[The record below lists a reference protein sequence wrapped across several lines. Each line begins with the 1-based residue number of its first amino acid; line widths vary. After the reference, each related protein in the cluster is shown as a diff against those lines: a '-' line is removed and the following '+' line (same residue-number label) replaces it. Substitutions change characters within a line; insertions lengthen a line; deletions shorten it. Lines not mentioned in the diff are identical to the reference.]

1 MTFEDVPPGQVPTR
15 MTPAARSGGRLNPF
29 ASSQARPGMIVNWAS
44 APTNTSRG
52 RWNTRR
58 KSSSRSVMPM
68 PNITTPRRIVT
79 LDAAQWNV
87 QGW

>member
-1 MTFEDVPPGQVPTR
+1 M
-15 MTPAARSGGRLNPF
+15 M
-29 ASSQARPGMIVNWAS
+29 VNWVS
-44 APTNTSRG
+44 APTKTSRG

-68 PNITTPRRIVT
+68 PNITTPSRIVT